1 MSSIN
6 ISTLKDQLSAVLQ
19 RVRKGEEI
27 VVTDRDRPV
36 ARLSPITHAA
46 TVGDDDSQLRELQQR
61 GIILAA
67 SKARP
72 TRRWIESHLVRGLK
86 GSAVDALLQE
96 RDEGR

>member
-6 ISTLKDQLSAVLQ
+6 ISSLKDQLSAVLQ

-27 VVTDRDRPV
+27 VVMDRDRPV
-36 ARLSPITHAA
+36 ARLTPITHAA
-46 TVGDDDSQLRELQQR
+46 AGDAVSQLRELQQR
-61 GIILAA
+61 GIVLAA

-72 TRRWIESHLVRGLK
+72 TRRWIESHLVRGMK
-86 GSAVDALLQE
+86 GSAVAALLQE